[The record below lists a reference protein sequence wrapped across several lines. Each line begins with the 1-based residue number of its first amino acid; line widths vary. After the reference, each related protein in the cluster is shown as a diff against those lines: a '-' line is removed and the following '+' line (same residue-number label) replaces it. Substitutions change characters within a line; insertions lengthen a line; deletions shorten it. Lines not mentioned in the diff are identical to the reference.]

1 MTISDFHTRN
11 FENLF
16 PKGYLP
22 YNRLEFDGP
31 CLVKCREVSSDLTKQ
46 SRQTSFRLRLCYKQW
61 YSDYWYQVSDTYKDS
76 RHASSFLLILT
87 AFGWQ
92 FPKEQ
97 NGIHV
102 LKYVRDIMPVWM
114 TISEGTERY
123 SRSEICSWYNASCRP
138 HNGKIHRLSPQLS
151 CSKSNSIS

>member
-61 YSDYWYQVSDTYKDS
+61 YSDY
-76 RHASSFLLILT
+76 
-87 AFGWQ
+87 
-92 FPKEQ
+92 
-97 NGIHV
+97 
-102 LKYVRDIMPVWM
+102 
-114 TISEGTERY
+114 
-123 SRSEICSWYNASCRP
+123 
-138 HNGKIHRLSPQLS
+138 
-151 CSKSNSIS
+151 